1 MNPWLWTR
9 MAATALAV
17 GALAACGSEKT
28 PDAAADATA
37 RPQAND
43 AAAGMSDDAIAAEL
57 KQSVRP
63 KPGEYR
69 SNVTL
74 VDLQMPG
81 IPARELS
88 QMRTMMARSMGKTQ
102 TYCLTSEEAA
112 KGFEEMAKQ
121 SQESCRIDSFEAD
134 GNRFS
139 GRMSCNQEGS
149 TGTMTMTGTGS
160 ETGSEMEMAMNMAS
174 PDLPEGKMA
183 MTLRVKSTRIGDCT
197 P

>member
-1 MNPWLWTR
+1 MTPRLWTR
-9 MAATALAV
+9 FAATALGL
-17 GALAACGSEKT
+17 GALAACGSEKA
-28 PDAAADATA
+28 PDAAVDTTA
-37 RPQAND
+37 KVQGND

-57 KQSVRP
+57 KQTVRP

-69 SNVTL
+69 SAVTL
-74 VDLQMPG
+74 VDLQIPG
-81 IPARELS
+81 IPARELA
-88 QMRTMMARSMGKTQ
+88 QMRDMMSRSMGKTQ
-102 TYCLTSEEAA
+102 TYCLTKEEAS
-112 KGFEEMAKQ
+112 KGFEEMARQ
-121 SQESCRIDSFEAD
+121 SQESCRIESFEAD

-183 MTLRVKSTRIGDCT
+183 MTLRVKSTRTGDCK